1 MRFQQDRSFYIPKA
15 GATEIKDDAAQSVVY
30 TYERTGPDGRVIPL
44 AMGFAGKAQK
54 PSFHFRYSTV
64 EKRAEAIATFFANQR
79 ARIQRRTDARK
90 ARSEF
95 VHTLKVGDVLRSSW
109 GYDQTN
115 VDYYQ
120 VTALKG
126 AKQVTVRRIGAVS
139 ETTGW
144 ETGKCA
150 PDVGNFLDATR
161 YPEQTFLVQ
170 QGNSIRVASYAS
182 AYPVACQKVGGLKVY
197 ETDRW
202 SSYA

>member
-1 MRFQQDRSFYIPKA
+1 MRFPQSRSYYIPRENP
-15 GATEIKDDAAQSVVY
+15 TTVEIKDDAAQSVAY
-30 TYERTGPDGRVIPL
+30 TYEMAGKL
-44 AMGFAGKAQK
+44 YLMGFAGKAQK

-79 ARIQRRTDARK
+79 ARIQRRVDARK

-197 ETDRW
+197 ETARW